1 MEWENVARQRLPALH
16 QQQTGPSSNG
26 LHPAAMEIKL
36 WVTNAPATFPRVCL
50 STGHTMSHE
59 PEHTERELVEQILDG
74 DREAFLNF
82 IDRYERLVKHV
93 VFRMVDDE
101 RDREELCQDVFVRAY
116 RYLDGFRFE
125 SKLSTWLARI
135 ARNTCLNHLEKKD
148 HPLYADHAPAPDGES
163 PDARAAL
170 NRIEDPDTDVSR
182 AAVDREQ
189 QDVVRRGLDTLA
201 EHYRTALTLYHLE
214 GMSVSQISEIME
226 NPEGTVKSHLYR
238 GRKKL
243 KDWLLEHYDQE
254 ELTI

>member
-1 MEWENVARQRLPALH
+1 
-16 QQQTGPSSNG
+16 
-26 LHPAAMEIKL
+26 
-36 WVTNAPATFPRVCL
+36 
-50 STGHTMSHE
+50 MSHA
-59 PEHTERELVEQILDG
+59 PERTERELVEQVLDG
-74 DREAFLNF
+74 DREAFLDF

-93 VFRMVDDE
+93 VFRMVDDD

-116 RYLDGFRFE
+116 RSLDGFRFE

-148 HPLYADHAPAPDGES
+148 LPLYADHAPAPDGES
-163 PDARAAL
+163 PDARTAL
-170 NRIEDPDTDVSR
+170 NRVEDPDADVDQD
-182 AAVDREQ
+182 AMDREQ

-214 GMSVSQISEIME
+214 GMSVSQISEVMG

-254 ELTI
+254 ELTT

>member
-1 MEWENVARQRLPALH
+1 
-16 QQQTGPSSNG
+16 
-26 LHPAAMEIKL
+26 
-36 WVTNAPATFPRVCL
+36 
-50 STGHTMSHE
+50 MSHA
-59 PEHTERELVEQILDG
+59 PERTERELVEQVLDG
-74 DREAFLNF
+74 DREAFLDF

-93 VFRMVDDE
+93 VFRMVDDD

-148 HPLYADHAPAPDGES
+148 LPLYADHAPAPDGES
-163 PDARAAL
+163 PDARTVL
-170 NRIEDPDTDVSR
+170 NRVEDPDADVDQ
-182 AAVDREQ
+182 AAMDREQ

-214 GMSVSQISEIME
+214 GMSVSQISEVMD

-254 ELTI
+254 ELTT

>member
-1 MEWENVARQRLPALH
+1 MADTE
-16 QQQTGPSSNG
+16 SD
-26 LHPAAMEIKL
+26 ID
-36 WVTNAPATFPRVCL
+36 
-50 STGHTMSHE
+50 
-59 PEHTERELVEQILDG
+59 ERELVERILDG
-74 DREAFLNF
+74 DREAFLTF

-93 VFRMVDDE
+93 VYRMVDDD
-101 RDREELCQDVFVRAY
+101 RDREELCQDVFVRAH

-148 HPLYADHAPAPDGES
+148 MPLYADEAPSPEGET

-170 NRIEDPDTDVSR
+170 NRVPDSDADVAG
-182 AAVDREQ
+182 AAVDRQRRE
-189 QDVVRRGLDTLA
+189 VVREGIDALS

-214 GMSVSQISEIME
+214 GMSVSQISEAMD

-243 KDWLLEHYDQE
+243 KDWLLDRYQRE
-254 ELTI
+254 EITL

>member
-1 MEWENVARQRLPALH
+1 
-16 QQQTGPSSNG
+16 
-26 LHPAAMEIKL
+26 
-36 WVTNAPATFPRVCL
+36 
-50 STGHTMSHE
+50 MSHE
-59 PEHTERELVEQILDG
+59 PERTERALVEQILDG
-74 DREAFLNF
+74 DRAAFLDF

-93 VFRMVDDE
+93 VFRMVDDD
-101 RDREELCQDVFVRAY
+101 RDREELCQDVFMRAY

-148 HPLYADHAPAPDGES
+148 VPLYADHAPASDAPS

-170 NRIEDPDTDVSR
+170 NRIEDPDTDVAR

-189 QDVVRRGLDTLA
+189 QDVVRRGIEALS

-214 GMSVSQISEIME
+214 GMSVSQISDIMD

-243 KDWLLEHYDQE
+243 KDWLTDRYSQE
-254 ELTI
+254 ELTT